1 MDIASERLTRTFLVA
16 SPWKRARDVVQALG
30 AVQAQDYDG
39 AKWAIALRSSLADGD
54 IESEFTSGAILRTHV
69 LRPTWHFVDP
79 VDIRWMLK
87 LSAPRVMTIMSSY
100 DRVLGLDEKVYRR
113 SNAVIARALRDNNY
127 LTRTELKEALGRAK
141 MGSLPGPRLA
151 RLVMRAELDAV
162 VCSGPRREKQ
172 FTYALLDERAPA
184 VPARDRDEDLQDLT
198 LRYFRGRSPATA
210 YDFAWWSGLAMRD
223 VKRGI
228 EVAGAQL
235 AEQRIGDVTYW
246 RLDDPPPAPPP
257 SAHFLPNYD
266 EYFIGFRDRSAIG
279 QRLGTVTAVTGGSTL
294 IAHVLVVD
302 GQLVGGWKRRVTG
315 DHLSI
320 QATVLTRLSAAER
333 KRLADAARAFERFL
347 GRNVKVTWE
356 SRPRTARRR
365 GNSVR

>member
-1 MDIASERLTRTFLVA
+1 MT
-16 SPWKRARDVVQALG
+16 ALG
-30 AVQAQDYDG
+30 AVQAQDFDG
-39 AKWAIALRSSLADGD
+39 AKWAIALRSSVTDVD
-54 IESEFTSGAILRTHV
+54 IERAFTAGTILRTHV

-79 VDIRWMLK
+79 VDIRWMLR

-100 DRVLGLDEKVYRR
+100 DRVLGLDAKVYRR
-113 SNAVIARALRDNNY
+113 SNAVIARALRDHNY

-141 MGSLPGPRLA
+141 MGPLPGARLA

-162 VCSGPRREKQ
+162 ICSGPRRGKQ
-172 FTYALLDERAPA
+172 FTYALLDERAPS

-210 YDFAWWSGLAMRD
+210 HDFAWWSGLAMRD

-235 AEQRIGDVTYW
+235 MEQRLGDVRYW
-246 RLDDPPPAPPP
+246 RLGDPPPAPPP

-279 QRLGTVTAVTGGSTL
+279 RRLGTVTAVTGGSAL
-294 IAHVLVVD
+294 IAHVLIVD
-302 GQLVGGWKRRVTG
+302 GQLVGGWKRRTIG
-315 DHLSI
+315 DHVTM
-320 QATVLTRLSAAER
+320 QAFVLTRLSAAER
-333 KRLADAARAFERFL
+333 KRLIDAARSFERFL
-347 GRNVKVTWE
+347 DRKVKVTWE
-356 SRPRTARRR
+356 RRARATK
-365 GNSVR
+365 